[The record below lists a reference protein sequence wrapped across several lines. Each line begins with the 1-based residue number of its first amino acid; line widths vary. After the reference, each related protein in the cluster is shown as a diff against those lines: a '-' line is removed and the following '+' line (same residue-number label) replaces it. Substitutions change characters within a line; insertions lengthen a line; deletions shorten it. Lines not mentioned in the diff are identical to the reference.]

1 MAKGKN
7 EPTKEQYEEL
17 IALLEQS
24 NDIQGKAIRVL
35 EQQVEVLQDM
45 LTTAERELRER
56 GSDTSIPV
64 FL

>member
-24 NDIQGKAIRVL
+24 NDIQEKTIRVL
-35 EQQVEVLQDM
+35 EQQVEVMQDM
-45 LTTAERELRER
+45 LTTAERNLRER
-56 GSDTSIPV
+56 EADTSIPV